1 VLAVT
6 SSNNNFLTKT
16 LAVVASFIT
25 AVIFSSAALAASSV
39 DDEIRERIKPVGEV
53 CIAGED
59 CGDIA
64 APAPAAPAGP
74 RSGEDIYKTT
84 CFGCHGT
91 GAGGA
96 PKLGDAGAWS
106 ARTGKGLD
114 AVINNAINGIAPG
127 MPARGTCFNCSDD
140 DIAAAVNYMVD
151 NSK

>member
-1 VLAVT
+1 MTFHNNHSITKILAVL
-6 SSNNNFLTKT
+6 SSL
-16 LAVVASFIT
+16 VAG
-25 AVIFSSAALAASSV
+25 AIFSAGVSASAIQNDIL
-39 DDEIRERIKPVGEV
+39 ERIKPVGQV
-53 CIAGED
+53 CVAGED

-64 APAPAAPAGP
+64 APVAAAPAGP

-96 PKLGDAGAWS
+96 PKFGDVAAWT
-106 ARTGKGLD
+106 ARTGKGID
-114 AVINNAINGIAPG
+114 AVISNAINGFNG
-127 MPARGTCFNCSDD
+127 MPPRGTCGSCSDD

>member
-1 VLAVT
+1 VA
-6 SSNNNFLTKT
+6 SSNNNFLSKT
-16 LAVVASFIT
+16 LTIVASLVAGMFFT
-25 AVIFSSAALAASSV
+25 GAVLADSAL
-39 DDEIRERIKPVGEV
+39 DDDIRERIKPVGEV
-53 CIAGED
+53 CVAGED

-64 APAPAAPAGP
+64 APAPTAPAGA
-74 RSGEDIYKTT
+74 RSGEDIYKST
-84 CFGCHGT
+84 CFGCHGF

-96 PKLGDAGAWS
+96 PKLGDAAAWS

-114 AVINNAINGIAPG
+114 AVISNAINGIAPG

>member
-1 VLAVT
+1 MS
-6 SSNNNFLTKT
+6 SSNNNVLTKT
-16 LAVVASFIT
+16 LAVVASLVAGVFFT
-25 AVIFSSAALAASSV
+25 GAVLAESSLE
-39 DDEIRERIKPVGEV
+39 DEIRERIKPVGEV
-53 CIAGED
+53 CISGED

-64 APAPAAPAGP
+64 APVAAAPAGP

-91 GAGGA
+91 GAAGA
-96 PKLGDAGAWS
+96 PKLGDSAAWS

-114 AVINNAINGIAPG
+114 AVISNAINGINA
-127 MPARGTCFNCSDD
+127 MPPRGTCASCSDD

>member
-1 VLAVT
+1 MA
-6 SSNNNFLTKT
+6 SSNNNFLSKT
-16 LAVVASFIT
+16 LTVVASLVAGVFFT
-25 AVIFSSAALAASSV
+25 GAVLADSSL
-39 DDEIRERIKPVGEV
+39 DDEVRERIKPVGEV

-64 APAPAAPAGP
+64 APAPAAPAGA

-84 CFGCHGT
+84 CFGCHGF

-96 PKLGDAGAWS
+96 PKFGDAAVWS
-106 ARTGKGLD
+106 ARTEKGLD
-114 AVINNAINGIAPG
+114 AVISNAINGIAPG
-127 MPARGTCFNCSDD
+127 MPPRGTCGNCSDD